1 MQNKGQSVLCIPNG
15 NVDSPLHT
23 GLPCWMP
30 QKSDWWPPGQLEP
43 QSAGQ
48 GSQPRVWRVKKWT
61 IPAPTCAC
69 HCPERGTAQA
79 SHAQGPHRAEALH
92 FLRLLRDGHCSWQCV
107 LQGFSEAR
115 DTGGGPLRRVWRT
128 WESHSQVPIPALP
141 LPGCVVLGMLFNL
154 LLNLNFLIC
163 KTGNIST

>member
-1 MQNKGQSVLCIPNG
+1 MEMLTRLSIQACPVGCHRNL
-15 NVDSPLHT
+15 T
-23 GLPCWMP
+23 GGP
-30 QKSDWWPPGQLEP
+30 
-43 QSAGQ
+43 Q
-48 GSQPRVWRVKKWT
+48 GSWSPRVQAKGLSQGSGRVKKWT
-61 IPAPTCAC
+61 IPAQTCAC
-69 HCPERGTAQA
+69 HCPEHGTAQA

-107 LQGFSEAR
+107 LQGFSEAQ
-115 DTGGGPLRRVWRT
+115 DTGGGPLRRVWWA

-141 LPGCVVLGMLFNL
+141 LPGFVLLGMLFNL